1 MISIIHF
8 ADNASAV
15 QVSLLLQEG
24 MAMYGLSHKNILT
37 VLGVSIEDHT
47 SPFLIYP
54 YQDYT
59 NLKRFLQKCKL
70 CPEGKMMEEKL
81 TLGAFSGAIRY
92 NSYLLDNT

>member
-1 MISIIHF
+1 MDFVSSKLIFMFYCPLTDH
-8 ADNASAV
+8 ASAV

-70 CPEGKMMEEKL
+70 CPEGK
-81 TLGAFSGAIRY
+81 
-92 NSYLLDNT
+92 